1 MTSYAEIDKLSTLRF
16 VCFMEL
22 ILTVLQIVA
31 PVFLLAAIGF
41 AWVKV
46 GWQYEIEFVTRLAMT
61 ISVPA
66 LIFVALMKADIS
78 ADTLSSLFLSS
89 IIAYIA
95 LTIIFWIIAKLAK
108 LDMATFWAPLI
119 FGNTGNLGL
128 PLAMFAFG
136 EVGLGYAVVVFAVM
150 AVGSFS
156 IGVWM
161 VSGGGSI
168 TKIFKEPMVWATL
181 AGALFLIQG
190 WETPQWVTNTLEL
203 MGQMAIP
210 LMLITL
216 GVALAR
222 LKVKTISRAVIL
234 SIIKLIVCV
243 CTAWI
248 IGSYFG
254 LNDIAFAVL
263 VVQIATPVAVTSYL
277 LAQKYGADANEVA
290 GLVIASTVLSVV
302 ALPVLLA
309 VLL

>member
-234 SIIKLIVCV
+234 SIMKLIVSV